1 MAGIQTVPLSDALEA
16 LIASGNHEAA
26 AALALR
32 AAKREALSPSDPDEP
47 GQRDYLT
54 LQELRALSPEDMAR
68 LQAERPDVLDK
79 SLAMTR
85 QKPLSAD
92 ASGVVQP

>member
-32 AAKREALSPSDPDEP
+32 AAKRESLSAADPGEP
-47 GQRDYLT
+47 GTRDYLNE
-54 LQELRALSPEDMAR
+54 QELRALDMDGVEELRTQRPE
-68 LQAERPDVLDK
+68 VYSK
-79 SLAMTR
+79 SLRMLG
-85 QKPLSAD
+85 QKGP
-92 ASGVVQP
+92 VE